1 MEIVYLKTPLCHVGY
16 CRPELIRFYSHFTHY
31 HYFYIP
37 ENNHYEMNLRTFLLS
52 KDKHLGN
59 EKMKLNKVGKGT
71 KMRKEGGGLYKN
83 KSVRK

>member
-1 MEIVYLKTPLCHVGY
+1 
-16 CRPELIRFYSHFTHY
+16 
-31 HYFYIP
+31 
-37 ENNHYEMNLRTFLLS
+37 MNLRTFLLS